1 MNEFQEV
8 STGLIV
14 DEKTIRIKF
23 QNISFP
29 AVLNKD
35 ILKSIGYVPILD
47 VPMPV
52 TAYNQIAVKTGVEK
66 DKLGNTVYKWVIHDL
81 PTDVVEQKK
90 KDIKL
95 SKWRDIQSIRDSKM
109 AGGVMV
115 AEKWFHT
122 DTNSLV
128 QYLAML
134 AAGESLPSNINW
146 KTMDG
151 SFITMT
157 PALAKEIYA
166 ATMTATNNIFN
177 TSETLR
183 VLMEESENPFDF
195 DIELNA
201 GWPESYLET
210 L

>member
-1 MNEFQEV
+1 MNEFQEI

-14 DEKTIRIKF
+14 DEKTIRVKF

-29 AVLNKD
+29 AVLNKN
-35 ILKSIGYVPILD
+35 ILMSIGYVPILD

-52 TAYNQIAVKTGVEK
+52 TAYNQIAVKTGVEQ
-66 DKLGNTVYKWVIHDL
+66 DSLGNTVYKWVIHDL
-81 PTDVVEQKK
+81 PTEVVEQKK

-109 AGGVMV
+109 TGGVKV
-115 AEKWFHT
+115 GEKWFHT
-122 DTNSLV
+122 DTSSLV

-134 AAGESLPSNINW
+134 AAGESLPSNIKW

-157 PALAKEIYA
+157 PVLAKEIYT
-166 ATMTATNNIFN
+166 ATMTATNSIFE
-177 TSETLR
+177 TAETLR
-183 VLMEESENPFDF
+183 VLMEESDNPFDF
-195 DIELNA
+195 NIETNA
-201 GWPESYLET
+201 DWPESYLDA